1 MCPDSQGVE
10 AHVPTGSDVQVCLAS
25 EMLPTDWLRA
35 GMDAAKAVLKC
46 ADVGRECGPGLQVL
60 SLRLQPLKGG
70 GYMFLGAGP
79 GIPLGAL
86 ESALRYSRNEE
97 ETSFGAWSGNVGI
110 GVRDMVNKAMCL
122 SLFGLEPR
130 GAEGGKSGR
139 WCRLDS
145 VDFQT
150 KFQCAEEETF
160 APDNPVIPVSK
171 GTEAVTQMPSDGP
184 SPVVPSQSSLAP
196 VRDQWSRV
204 MSQYDI

>member
-1 MCPDSQGVE
+1 VCADSQGVE
-10 AHVPTGSDVQVCLAS
+10 SHVPTGSDVQVCLAS
-25 EMLPTDWLRA
+25 EMLSTDWLKA

-46 ADVGRECGPGLQVL
+46 ADVGGECGPGIQVL
-60 SLRLQPLKGG
+60 SLRLQPLEGG
-70 GYMFLGAGP
+70 SYMFLGAGP

-86 ESALRYSRNEE
+86 ESALRYGRTEE
-97 ETSFGAWSGNVGI
+97 DNSIGAWSGDVGI

-130 GAEGGKSGR
+130 GGEGEKSAR

-145 VDFQT
+145 VDSQF
-150 KFQCAEEETF
+150 AEEETCH
-160 APDNPVIPVSK
+160 DNPVIPVSE
-171 GTEAVTQMPSDGP
+171 GTEAVTH
-184 SPVVPSQSSLAP
+184 PVAP